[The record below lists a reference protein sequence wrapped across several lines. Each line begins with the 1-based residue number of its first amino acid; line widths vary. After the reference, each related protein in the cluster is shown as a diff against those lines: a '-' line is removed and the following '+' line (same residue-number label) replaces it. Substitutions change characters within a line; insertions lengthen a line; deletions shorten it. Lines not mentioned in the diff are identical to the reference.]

1 MKLII
6 VESPTKAKTI
16 AKFLG
21 SAYRLES
28 SFGHIRDLPAKELG
42 IDIENNFTPKYIIPD
57 KSKKKVAEL
66 KKLAQS
72 ADLVVLASDD
82 DREGEAIAWHLVQAL
97 SLKEG
102 QYQRIVFHEITSE
115 AISGAL
121 KEPRGI
127 NLNLVDAQQARRVL
141 DRLVGYKLSPF
152 LWKKVLRGLSAG
164 RVQSVAVRLVVEKE
178 REIQAFIPQEY
189 WDLNAY
195 FKKDKLDFSAK
206 LLKIDQKSLDKF
218 YFKNES
224 DISKIVQNLKGASF
238 SVAKIEAKEG
248 SKNPLPPFITS
259 TLQQAANNRLGFSAK
274 QTMMIAQKLYEK
286 GFITYMRTDS
296 FNLSDKFRQEAKQ
309 YLRDNL
315 GDKYLSSGKGVFK
328 NKNKKAQEAHEA
340 IRPTSALLTAEN
352 LGSKLDRNQSRLYQ
366 LIWQRAIASQMSPA
380 ILDTVA
386 IDISAGQYLF
396 RANGQRVKFK
406 GYLEVYPEKV
416 SENDLPNLELKELLT
431 LKKLEPDQH
440 FTQAPARYSDASLV
454 KELEKHGIGRPST
467 YAPTIATIID
477 RNYVQRDDK
486 KRLFPTDIAYIVN
499 DVLVEHFP
507 NIVNYKFTAEME
519 NDLDR
524 ISLGEKKWQPVV
536 NDFWQDFSKNLEKKE
551 KELDKES
558 LVPAEESDEICELCG
573 AKMLVKIGRYGKFLS
588 CSDYPKCKSIKSLKS
603 KDVESEDNPELLN
616 LKEKLQG
623 ETCDLCGAEMI
634 VRSGRFG
641 YFLGCSQYPKCKGI
655 KNIDPKGEK
664 EIEVDCPLCGQGKIV
679 KKFSRRGPFYA
690 CSAYPDCRNAYN
702 SRPTGEKCS
711 KCGSLMIESKDGS
724 RCSNKEC
731 LK

>member
-1 MKLII
+1 
-6 VESPTKAKTI
+6 
-16 AKFLG
+16 
-21 SAYRLES
+21 
-28 SFGHIRDLPAKELG
+28 
-42 IDIENNFTPKYIIPD
+42 
-57 KSKKKVAEL
+57 
-66 KKLAQS
+66 
-72 ADLVVLASDD
+72 
-82 DREGEAIAWHLVQAL
+82 
-97 SLKEG
+97 
-102 QYQRIVFHEITSE
+102 
-115 AISGAL
+115 
-121 KEPRGI
+121 
-127 NLNLVDAQQARRVL
+127 
-141 DRLVGYKLSPF
+141 
-152 LWKKVLRGLSAG
+152 
-164 RVQSVAVRLVVEKE
+164 
-178 REIQAFIPQEY
+178 
-189 WDLNAY
+189 
-195 FKKDKLDFSAK
+195 
-206 LLKIDQKSLDKF
+206 
-218 YFKNES
+218 
-224 DISKIVQNLKGASF
+224 
-238 SVAKIEAKEG
+238 
-248 SKNPLPPFITS
+248 
-259 TLQQAANNRLGFSAK
+259 
-274 QTMMIAQKLYEK
+274 MMIAQKLYEK

-690 CSAYPDCRNAYN
+690 CSAYPDCKNAYN